1 MSESIAQMA
10 PMLIMAGLT
19 IGWLSEALSRA
30 GGYGFMYDMLLGLLG
45 SIGLAAMIW
54 IGISNDIGM
63 VTMSLIG
70 CIGGA
75 LAIVAQRSLWRS
87 ARPAA

>member
-30 GGYGFMYDMLLGLLG
+30 GGYGFMYDMLLGLIG

-63 VTMSLIG
+63 MTMSLIG

-75 LAIVAQRSLWRS
+75 LAVVAQRSLWRS

>member
-54 IGISNDIGM
+54 IGISNDIGV